1 MRRPNGTWLAMGRAA
16 TVPPMRY
23 KAGLETRDRILEA
36 TRSLIASEGL
46 DGTTIKAI
54 CDQAGVLPGSFYNL
68 FDSKEQAILSVVR
81 QAIDAVDPDPEHL
94 GTDSLADLVE
104 AYIKFVTEQGDLARV
119 YIRIAISGSANNH
132 EIWGRTMRHHQARV
146 SRFAAAISREHPSL
160 SDAEAE
166 RRAETLVTSLNGI
179 TLHRV
184 MDPDFDV
191 SIHARAL
198 LTDALAGV

>member
-1 MRRPNGTWLAMGRAA
+1 
-16 TVPPMRY
+16 MRY

-68 FDSKEQAILSVVR
+68 FDSKEQAILTVVR
-81 QAIDAVDPDPEHL
+81 QAIDAVDPDPDHK

-104 AYIKFVTEQGDLARV
+104 AYIRFVTEQGDLARV
-119 YIRIAISGSANNH
+119 YIRLAITGSANNP
-132 EIWGRTMRHHQARV
+132 EIRGRTIRHHQGRV
-146 SRFAAAISREHPSL
+146 SRFAAAIAREHPL
-160 SDAEAE
+160 MSDAETE
-166 RRAETLVTSLNGI
+166 RRAETLVTALNGV
-179 TLHRV
+179 TLHKV

-191 SIHARAL
+191 AIHARAL

>member
-1 MRRPNGTWLAMGRAA
+1 
-16 TVPPMRY
+16 MRY
-23 KAGLETRDRILEA
+23 KAGLETRDRILQA
-36 TRSLIASEGL
+36 TRKLIASEGM

-54 CDQAGVLPGSFYNL
+54 CDLAGVLPGSFYNL

-81 QAIDAVDPDPEHL
+81 QAIDAVDPDPDHR
-94 GTDSLADLVE
+94 GTDTLSDLVE

-119 YIRIAISGSANNH
+119 YIRLAVSGSVNSP

-146 SRFAAAISREHPSL
+146 ARFAAAISREHPMM
-160 SDAEAE
+160 SDMETE
-166 RRAETLVTSLNGI
+166 RRAETLVTALNGV
-179 TLHRV
+179 TLHKV

-191 SIHARAL
+191 SVHARAL